1 MKLILVGIQG
11 SGKSTQGNLLSKQL
25 KVPYLS
31 TGHIFRE
38 IAKKKDKLGSYIKLI
53 MNTGLLVPDAKTIEI
68 VNSYISKPEYKNG
81 YILDGFP
88 RTLEQA
94 KHFRNNVDK
103 VILLEMSH
111 QEALWRLSHRVS
123 VENRDDDTLAALRK
137 RIELFDST
145 IKPII
150 KFYEKEGK
158 LITVEAKKSI
168 KEINKEILN
177 SLGKKLVRNQIKEWE
192 KKKKSIIAIVGLHGS
207 GKTEA
212 ASYFRKKGIPI
223 VTFGDIVSKYIDS
236 NKLIHN
242 EETHRRIRNDLRA
255 KYGKDAFALLNLD
268 KIKKTLIK
276 NTVVVIDG
284 LRSWEEYAYLKK
296 HLIGVRI
303 HLIVLFAFKE
313 LRYKRIKNRKY
324 KSRVYGKSRDWS
336 EIFESNIGPTI
347 AYADF
352 IIDNNFS
359 KEDLYDKLEHIF
371 RVIYYS

>member
-1 MKLILVGIQG
+1 M
-11 SGKSTQGNLLSKQL
+11 
-25 KVPYLS
+25 
-31 TGHIFRE
+31 
-38 IAKKKDKLGSYIKLI
+38 
-53 MNTGLLVPDAKTIEI
+53 
-68 VNSYISKPEYKNG
+68 
-81 YILDGFP
+81 
-88 RTLEQA
+88 
-94 KHFRNNVDK
+94 
-103 VILLEMSH
+103 
-111 QEALWRLSHRVS
+111 
-123 VENRDDDTLAALRK
+123 
-137 RIELFDST
+137 
-145 IKPII
+145 
-150 KFYEKEGK
+150 
-158 LITVEAKKSI
+158 
-168 KEINKEILN
+168 
-177 SLGKKLVRNQIKEWE
+177 
-192 KKKKSIIAIVGLHGS
+192 
-207 GKTEA
+207 
-212 ASYFRKKGIPI
+212 
-223 VTFGDIVSKYIDS
+223 
-236 NKLIHN
+236 
-242 EETHRRIRNDLRA
+242 
-255 KYGKDAFALLNLD
+255 NLD